1 MSDFILFKFET
12 DEDSKNRDLQI
23 KRNSTIREGLL
34 SFLSATNSVMTLEL
48 DKIVFWNKS
57 KMLNSPKFLDKKVGE
72 HFNSSVQNIKIKVN
86 DTGNILGGRKIIIF

>member
-72 HFNSSVQNIKIKVN
+72 HFNSSVQNVRIKVN

>member
-12 DEDSKNRDLQI
+12 DEDSKNRSLQV
-23 KRNSTIREGLL
+23 KRDSTIREGLL
-34 SFLSATNSVMTLEL
+34 SFLTATNSVMTLDL

-57 KMLNSPKFLDKKVGE
+57 KMLNSPKFVDQKVGQLY
-72 HFNSSVQNIKIKVN
+72 NRSVQNVKIKVN

>member
-48 DKIVFWNKS
+48 DKIVFWNHA

-72 HFNSSVQNIKIKVN
+72 HFNSSVQNVRIKV
-86 DTGNILGGRKIIIF
+86 IRW